1 MHKIIELTEQKG
13 YGKPERYS
21 EKLEACSNLH
31 NEITVPRGR
40 GNCPCLTYTIKGE
53 ELSYQTSYFI
63 GLDWIVENKIAAYV
77 KPKMD
82 NDIDQINYIS
92 MLMYALNN
100 IDNHK
105 HLTDLIHIN
114 FERPHIEIE
123 ETNDELSLFIIIE
136 YLCLLRNL
144 VQGGLKRDYY
154 IVDENLNS
162 RIKGKILIGQD
173 VKTNRV
179 KGTPTNTFC
188 RYQYYGYDNEE
199 NRILKKAFMFACKAI
214 ERRHMENDASLSS
227 IINYIKPAFKGV
239 KDAIE
244 ISRIKKYK
252 PNPLYPEY
260 RDCLRL
266 ALMLLRRYSYNIKP
280 TYRGGK
286 HIVATPPY
294 WIDMSKLFEL
304 YVYQKLN
311 ENFPRARGIQY
322 HEHINY
328 QELDILFNNDNHTK
342 YVIDTKYKPRYEDGR
357 LSMYDIRQVCGYARM
372 SKVYEILE
380 FNRDQIIPAL
390 IIYPSMQGNDL
401 IPETLEQK
409 IEPDDRYINV
419 YKLGIKLPTIKIGD
433 N

>member
-21 EKLEACSNLH
+21 EKLEACSDLH
-31 NEITVPRGR
+31 NEITVPRGW

-144 VQGGLKRDYY
+144 VQVGLKRDYY

-304 YVYQKLN
+304 YVYQKLK
-311 ENFPRARGIQY
+311 ENFPRARKIKY

-372 SKVYEILE
+372 SEVYEKLE

-401 IPETLEQK
+401 TPETLEQK
-409 IEPDDRYINV
+409 IEPDNRYINV

>member
-21 EKLEACSNLH
+21 EKLEACSDLH
-31 NEITVPRGR
+31 NEITIPRDGSY
-40 GNCPCLTYTIKGE
+40 CPCLTYTIKGE
-53 ELSYQTSYFI
+53 ELLYQTSYFI

-214 ERRHMENDASLSS
+214 ERRHIENDALLSGM
-227 IINYIKPAFKGV
+227 INYIRPAFVGV
-239 KDAIE
+239 TDAIE

-266 ALMLLRRYSYNIKP
+266 ALMLLRRYGYSIKP
-280 TYRGGK
+280 IQRRDK

-304 YVYQKLN
+304 YVYQKLK
-311 ENFPRARGIQY
+311 ENFPRARSIQY

-328 QELDILFNNDNHTK
+328 QELDILFNNDNRTK
-342 YVIDTKYKPRYEDGR
+342 YVIDAKYKPRYEDGR
-357 LSMYDIRQVCGYARM
+357 LSMYDVRQVCGYARM
-372 SKVYEILE
+372 SEVYKKLE

-390 IIYPSMQGNDL
+390 IIYPSMHGDDL

-409 IEPDDRYINV
+409 IEPDNRYINV
-419 YKLGIKLPTIKIGD
+419 YKLGIKLPTR
-433 N
+433 